1 MTADGLAVQQNMQ
14 RLYFSYKSG
23 PNAYHID
30 YVNIPVATSPPATRF
45 PFVTLQ
51 NEIRELAVD
60 NK

>member
-1 MTADGLAVQQNMQ
+1 MQ
-14 RLYFSYKSG
+14 RLYFSYKAG

-30 YVNIPVATSPPATRF
+30 YVNIPVTANPARF

-51 NEIRELAVD
+51 NAEIRELAVD